1 MKVAVE
7 ASVVVEMEEVKVVV
21 MVDLKEVH
29 SVEGSQVV
37 LEVEEVQ
44 EGEKDM
50 STRIQLKTMPRKDLS
65 LL

>member
-1 MKVAVE
+1 MAVE

-21 MVDLKEVH
+21 MVDLKVVH

>member
-1 MKVAVE
+1 VKVAVE